1 MWYQDFGM
9 ELLSWPAFSLNQ
21 LTIEKLRGIL
31 ARKIYDQE
39 NPLTED
45 IVELK
50 KRIKKKKEY
59 NLRKRI
65 LKTKV

>member
-1 MWYQDFGM
+1 MLLFMLSIKMRYQDFGM
-9 ELLSWPAFSLNQ
+9 ELLSWPVFGLNPF
-21 LTIEKLRGIL
+21 TIEKIL

-50 KRIKKKKEY
+50 KKRIKKKE
-59 NLRKRI
+59 
-65 LKTKV
+65 